1 LSDARLLSIVFANS
15 IAAARLYMPVQKV
28 AAGLYGL
35 GMLLTPTTFSAF
47 CPWKLD
53 DFRGQMYGDLFFA
66 VIPMRSFCCGSR
78 RWPSS

>member
-1 LSDARLLSIVFANS
+1 MRDYSRSCLLTRLPL
-15 IAAARLYMPVQKV
+15 RLCMPVKV

-53 DFRGQMYGDLFFA
+53 DFRGQMYGALFA
-66 VIPMRSFCCGSR
+66 VLPMRSFCCGSR